1 MQRAVI
7 ARGVRKVTKL
17 VFRRITVEDAK
28 SFAAI
33 RNADDTWNWFFSKR
47 RFTDEEVAR
56 WIASLDPDR
65 DEVYMVEE
73 GGMTVGTCSLY
84 GLDRSKKSAEI
95 GRIIVAAPFRRR
107 GMGGIMLR
115 KMIGRGRSLGLDL
128 LFAQIMRENTASRRL
143 FSKCGFMEASGGPPG
158 AVRYE
163 LRAGGG

>member
-1 MQRAVI
+1 
-7 ARGVRKVTKL
+7 VTTL
-17 VFRRITVEDAK
+17 AFRRITGKDAR
-28 SFAAI
+28 SFAAL

-47 RFTDEEVAR
+47 RFTEEEVRR

-65 DEVYMVEE
+65 DEVYMVEG

-84 GLDRSKKSAEI
+84 GIDRSKKSAEI

-115 KMIGRGRSLGLDL
+115 EMIGRGRSLGLEL
-128 LFAQIMRENTASRRL
+128 LHAGIMRENTASRRL
-143 FSKCGFMEASGGPPG
+143 FSKCGFVEAAGGSPG

-163 LRAGGG
+163 LRAGGGR